1 VALQWTS
8 TLSVGVPEL
17 DAQHQE
23 LFRRID
29 RLLDAMLHNDRSG
42 AEQLLTFLRAYVV
55 DHFAAEE
62 RLMAQVGY
70 PEAAD
75 HIQEH
80 ERFAATLH
88 EVDQEFLASGP
99 TAALVLK
106 LEQQAVG
113 WLHDH
118 VYFTD
123 VALGRFVHALQ
134 DAAAGRAA
142 C

>member
-17 DAQHQE
+17 DEQHRE

-29 RLLDAMLHNDRSG
+29 RLLTAVLHQDRSE
-42 AEQLLTFLRAYVV
+42 AERLLAWLRGYVK

-62 RLMAQVGY
+62 RLMAEVAY
-70 PEAAD
+70 PDAER
-75 HIQEH
+75 HVQEH
-80 ERFAATLH
+80 REFARRLAAIDADFAAH
-88 EVDQEFLASGP
+88 GP
-99 TAALVLK
+99 TAAVVFA

-113 WLHDH
+113 WLRDH

-123 VALGRFVHALQ
+123 VALGRYVHARQ
-134 DAAAGRAA
+134 ASAGPRAA

>member
-1 VALQWTS
+1 MALQWTS

-29 RLLDAMLHNDRSG
+29 RLLTAVLHQDRSE
-42 AEQLLTFLRAYVV
+42 AERLLTWLKGYVR

-62 RLMAQVGY
+62 RLMVEVEYPDAERHVQEHREFARRLAQVD
-70 PEAAD
+70 AD
-75 HIQEH
+75 FTAQ
-80 ERFAATLH
+80 
-88 EVDQEFLASGP
+88 GP
-99 TAALVLK
+99 TAAVVFA

-113 WLHDH
+113 WLKDH

-123 VALGRFVHALQ
+123 VALGRYVHARQ
-134 DAAAGRAA
+134 VSAGPRAA

>member
-1 VALQWTS
+1 MALQWTS

-17 DAQHQE
+17 DEQHQE

-29 RLLDAMLHNDRSG
+29 RLLTAMLHQDRS
-42 AEQLLTFLRAYVV
+42 ETERLLTWLKGYVR

-62 RLMAQVGY
+62 RLMAEVAY
-70 PEAAD
+70 PDAER
-75 HIQEH
+75 HVQEH
-80 ERFAATLH
+80 RDFARRLGQIDADFAAR
-88 EVDQEFLASGP
+88 GP
-99 TAALVLK
+99 TPAVIFA

-113 WLHDH
+113 WLRDH

-123 VALGRFVHALQ
+123 VALGRYVLARQ
-134 DAAAGRAA
+134 ASAGPRAA

>member
-17 DAQHQE
+17 DEQHQA

-29 RLLDAMLHNDRSG
+29 RLLDAVLHHDRSE
-42 AEQLLTFLRAYVV
+42 AERLLTWLHGYVK

-62 RLMAQVGY
+62 RLMAEVVY
-70 PEAAD
+70 PDAER
-75 HIQEH
+75 HVQEH
-80 ERFAATLH
+80 REFARRLAQVDVDFAA
-88 EVDQEFLASGP
+88 QGP
-99 TAALVLK
+99 TAAVVFA
-106 LEQQAVG
+106 LERQAVG
-113 WLHDH
+113 WLKDH

-123 VALGRFVHALQ
+123 VALGRFVQSRRAS
-134 DAAAGRAA
+134 ASPRAA

>member
-17 DAQHQE
+17 DEQHQE

-29 RLLDAMLHNDRSG
+29 RLLTAVLHQDRSE
-42 AEQLLTFLRAYVV
+42 AERLLTWLRGYVR

-62 RLMAQVGY
+62 RLMVEVEYPDAERHVQEHREFARRLAQVD
-70 PEAAD
+70 AD
-75 HIQEH
+75 
-80 ERFAATLH
+80 FAA
-88 EVDQEFLASGP
+88 QGP
-99 TAALVLK
+99 TAAVVFA

-113 WLHDH
+113 WLKDH

-123 VALGRFVHALQ
+123 VALGRYVHARQ
-134 DAAAGRAA
+134 VSAGPRAA

>member
-1 VALQWTS
+1 MALQWTS
-8 TLSVGVPEL
+8 ALSVGVPDL

-29 RLLDAMLHNDRSG
+29 RLLDAMLHNDRSEAG
-42 AEQLLTFLRAYVV
+42 QLLDFLRAYVV

-62 RLMAQVGY
+62 RLMAEVGY
-70 PEAAD
+70 PDAAS
-75 HIQEH
+75 HIGEH
-80 ERFAATLH
+80 RRFAATLR
-88 EVDQEFLASGP
+88 EVDREFLEGGP

-113 WLHDH
+113 WLRDH

-123 VALGRFVHALQ
+123 VALGRFVHAWRAS
-134 DAAAGRAA
+134 AAHRAA

>member
-29 RLLDAMLHNDRSG
+29 RLLTAVLHQDRSE
-42 AEQLLTFLRAYVV
+42 AERLLTWLKGYVR

-62 RLMAQVGY
+62 RLMAETEYPDAERHVLEHREFARRLAQVD
-70 PEAAD
+70 AD
-75 HIQEH
+75 
-80 ERFAATLH
+80 FAA
-88 EVDQEFLASGP
+88 QGP
-99 TAALVLK
+99 TAAVVFA

-113 WLHDH
+113 WLKDH

-123 VALGRFVHALQ
+123 VALGRYVQARQ
-134 DAAAGRAA
+134 ASAGPRAA